1 MSTPLFRRLAQYN
14 QPQPQ
19 AEQEQEPPG
28 RPPARSQ
35 SIKRPLPPLPTT
47 PLTPSRA
54 KPLPQPPPPAHPRQN
69 DPTTTSLEQHPY
81 RQQQQQQTP
90 ASHFHPPSH
99 PRFSDQPIPD
109 QERPH
114 GARDALPTLVV
125 DPEEDRTEDPEPPA
139 SMPEIVVP
147 RMVFNDDDC
156 EDAEEQTGVPR
167 MVVTAEEE
175 SVPGI
180 TVRVE
185 SPPRKPG
192 ATSRKPFI
200 AGDEEEGGRRGPR
213 PGGVSGP
220 RTITPQR
227 RADRVT
233 SETRQHQPQAPQTI
247 LAAPHPHPPPPG
259 PSDPGSKL
267 LACNG
272 CRQLIAGRI
281 VHAINARWHPDC
293 FVCQHCGL
301 VLEHVAFYEHE
312 GKAYCGVD
320 YDDLFSL
327 KCYHCNT
334 SINEDSYVTLD
345 DASLPDGPRHYHKL
359 HLFCSECGDPFIDP
373 KSLEERS
380 RISRASAP
388 APLPQDHHISPPPAD
403 PKPFVMFNGFPYCEK
418 CDIRL
423 HRPKCFACKAP
434 IVADFVNAL
443 NKLFH
448 SHCFVCFECTQP
460 FSNNQFFLVPLSAV
474 DPALDPKS
482 KRGAQQVPICLNC
495 YS

>member
-180 TVRVE
+180 T
-185 SPPRKPG
+185 
-192 ATSRKPFI
+192 
-200 AGDEEEGGRRGPR
+200 
-213 PGGVSGP
+213 
-220 RTITPQR
+220 
-227 RADRVT
+227 
-233 SETRQHQPQAPQTI
+233 
-247 LAAPHPHPPPPG
+247 
-259 PSDPGSKL
+259 
-267 LACNG
+267 
-272 CRQLIAGRI
+272 LIAGRI